1 MKYETIIE
9 QWQQDSKVNDTELG
23 QESLNIPYLHGKY
36 LKYYGDERMFL
47 VNLKSKRKKMTAL
60 LREYYNGD
68 LNNTEDLEELGR
80 EPYKKVI
87 LKGDIQTYVD
97 ADDDMI
103 KLNMRIGVSEEKINI
118 LEHILKGI
126 NSRGFQIKS
135 AIDWHKMTNFGG

>member
-60 LREYYNGD
+60 LREYYTGD